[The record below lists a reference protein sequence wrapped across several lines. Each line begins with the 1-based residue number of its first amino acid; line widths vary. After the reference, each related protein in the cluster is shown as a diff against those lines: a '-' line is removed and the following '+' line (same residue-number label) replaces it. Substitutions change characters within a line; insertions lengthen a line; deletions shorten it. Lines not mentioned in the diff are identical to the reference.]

1 MDKYTISKEYL
12 DEVLIAWSQSL
23 VGKCMKRFELS
34 EDKEEIKK
42 AVKEL
47 IYESARDFKSIV
59 RAFSTGVQFIT
70 PKTEKKV

>member
-1 MDKYTISKEYL
+1 MDELFNVSHQYL
-12 DEVLIAWSQSL
+12 DEATKSFAQSL

-47 IYESARDFKSIV
+47 IYESARDLKAQIKAYSM
-59 RAFSTGVQFIT
+59 GVKFVS
-70 PKTEKKV
+70 PKKG

>member
-1 MDKYTISKEYL
+1 MDELFSVSQQYFDDATK
-12 DEVLIAWSQSL
+12 AFAQSL

-47 IYESARDFKSIV
+47 IYESTRDLKAQIK
-59 RAFSTGVQFIT
+59 AFSTGVKFIA
-70 PKTEKKV
+70 PRKG